1 MSLDWTGYFPVFL
14 AGMGIGVFY
23 FGGLWMTVNRIRSV
37 RHPAVLSLVS
47 FFGRTAL
54 SLWGFY
60 LVMDRNWVNLLI
72 CLAGFL
78 LVREIMIRRLGPA

>member
-1 MSLDWTGYFPVFL
+1 MDWIFSCFF
-14 AGMGIGVFY
+14 AGMGIGLFY
-23 FGGLWMTVNRIRSV
+23 FGGLWMTVSRIRSV

-47 FFGRTAL
+47 FWGRTVL

-60 LVMDRNWVNLLI
+60 LIMDRNWVNLLV

-78 LVREIMIRRLGPA
+78 LARWIMIRRLRPA